1 MPQSFLFGLRGKSL
15 EWGLIWAVIFPAYTL
30 FGWNNGIAGS
40 LLDLESWVAKF
51 PQIDTIHTE
60 GSKKQ
65 TNAQIQGTVVA
76 MYTLGAFFGS
86 LSCIFLGDPLG
97 RRRTMGLGLL
107 VMIVGVVLQAASF
120 SLAQL
125 IVGRLITGL
134 GFGAL
139 SATAPNWQ
147 SECSAAEHRGSAV
160 IVESLFISMGLALQG
175 WISFGVGFAEGS
187 VTWRFPLSMSIFWAL
202 LVLAALPVVP
212 ESPRWLVKKGRVD
225 DARHVLSA
233 IADAD
238 LNSPE
243 INVALSDIETSL
255 EASGEGRFLDI
266 FKMGELRM
274 FNRVLL
280 ASAAGCYQQ
289 FCGINAIAY
298 YQSSIFQQYLDLP
311 QRDARILA
319 ASVFT
324 WQTLCS
330 PIGILTVDRFGR
342 RKLMLFSAA
351 GMGTCMALVA
361 GCSSATGN
369 QSAVSAAGAFIFLF
383 STFFP
388 VGFLGLSFL
397 YASEISPLNV
407 RTYITS
413 VSTGTVWMS
422 NFVVAEMT
430 PAVLADIAGRYY
442 ILYAAINLF
451 LIVPTVYFFFPET
464 NQRTLEE
471 MDEIFRKSS
480 NAFEPVKVSRGM
492 SKRVDSIVYRV
503 GSEKDST
510 RGESEATEMI

>member
-1 MPQSFLFGLRGKSL
+1 MAGSYLFGLRGKSL
-15 EWGLIWAVIFPAYTL
+15 EWGLVWAVIFPAYTL

-40 LLDLESWVAKF
+40 LLDLESWVATF
-51 PQIDTIHTE
+51 PRIDTLNTS
-60 GSKKQ
+60 GSQKQ

-86 LSCIFLGDPLG
+86 LSCIFISDPLG
-97 RRRTMGLGLL
+97 RRKTMAVGIS
-107 VMIVGVVLQAASF
+107 VMIVGVILQTASY

-125 IVGRLITGL
+125 IVGRLVTGL

-147 SECSAAEHRGSAV
+147 SECSTAEHRGSAV
-160 IVESLFISMGLALQG
+160 IVESLFISLGLALQA
-175 WISFGVGFAEGS
+175 WVSFGVGFAEGS
-187 VTWRFPLSMSIFWAL
+187 VTWRFPLSMSIFWGI
-202 LVLAALPVVP
+202 LVLAALRFVP
-212 ESPRWLVKKGRVD
+212 ESPRWLVKKGRIS
-225 DARHVLSA
+225 DARDVLAA
-233 IADAD
+233 ITDAD
-238 LNSPE
+238 QHSEEVTFAVAE
-243 INVALSDIETSL
+243 IEETL
-255 EASGEGRFLDI
+255 RVSGEGKFSDI

-274 FNRVLL
+274 FNRVCL
-280 ASAAGCYQQ
+280 ASFAGFSQQ
-289 FCGINAIAY
+289 MCGINAIAY
-298 YQSSIFQQYLDLP
+298 FQTSIFQQYLHFEP
-311 QRDARILA
+311 IDARILA

-342 RKLMLFSAA
+342 RKLMLFSAL
-351 GMGTCMALVA
+351 GMGCCMAIVA
-361 GCSSATGN
+361 GASSATGN
-369 QSAVSAAGAFIFLF
+369 RSAVAAAGAFIFLF

-407 RTYITS
+407 RVYITS

-451 LIVPTVYFFFPET
+451 LIIPVVYFFFPET

-471 MDEIFRKSS
+471 MDEIFRNSS
-480 NAFEPVKVSRGM
+480 NALQPVKVSRRM
-492 SKRVDSIVYRV
+492 VQRAKSSV
-503 GSEKDST
+503 GRPEMEGSSPDRTDITTEK
-510 RGESEATEMI
+510 I